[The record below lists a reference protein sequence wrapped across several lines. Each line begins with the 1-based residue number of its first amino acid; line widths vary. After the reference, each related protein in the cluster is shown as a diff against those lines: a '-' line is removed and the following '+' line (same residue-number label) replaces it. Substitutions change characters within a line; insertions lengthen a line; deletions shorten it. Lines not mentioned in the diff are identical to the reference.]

1 MKSKNKGSVLSTKTR
16 SRTLPLLA
24 LCLPLIL
31 YMFVFNYLP
40 MFGIV
45 IAFKD
50 YTPMKGIL
58 GSEWVGFK
66 NFDYFFKTS
75 AGSIIGKTI
84 AYNLGF
90 LFLGIFLGVLVA
102 LLMFEL
108 DSKKSVAYFQTAMSL
123 PRTISYVIIA
133 YIVYALL
140 SYDNGVV
147 NHIIKFFGGEP
158 ILWYNEPKYWPFILT
173 VTSCWKGVGV
183 GSILYYATLTGI
195 DSGLYEAAA
204 LDGANRL
211 QQTRYVS
218 IPHLLP
224 IISIMLITGVAG
236 ALGGDQGLFYQ
247 VPKDSSMLYP
257 TTDVLSTYVQRGVL
271 DGNFA
276 ITAAVGLFQNIVGL
290 ILLLTTNGII
300 KKISPENS
308 ML

>member
-1 MKSKNKGSVLSTKTR
+1 MNLQSKRMMSNRTR
-16 SRTLPLLA
+16 SRTIPLLL
-24 LCLPLIL
+24 LCLPLML
-31 YMFVFNYLP
+31 YLLVFNYVP

-50 YTPMKGIL
+50 YTPIKGIL
-58 GSEWVGFK
+58 GSEWVGLR
-66 NFDYFFKTS
+66 NFEYFFKTS
-75 AGSIIGKTI
+75 AGPIIFKTI

-90 LFLGIFLGVLVA
+90 LFLGIALGVLVA

-108 DSKKSVAYFQTAMSL
+108 DNKKEIAYFQTAMSL
-123 PRTISYVIIA
+123 PRTISYVIVA

-140 SYDNGVV
+140 SYDNGLV
-147 NHIIKFFGGEP
+147 NHIISAFGSEP
-158 ILWYNEPKYWPFILT
+158 ILWYNEPKYWPLILT

-195 DSGLYEAAA
+195 DAGLYEAAA

-211 QQTRYVS
+211 KQTWYVS

-224 IISIMLITGVAG
+224 VISIMLITGVGG
-236 ALGGDQGLFYQ
+236 ALGGDQALFYQ
-247 VPKDSSMLYP
+247 VPKDSPLLYS

-271 DGNFA
+271 EGNFA

-290 ILLLTTNGII
+290 VLLLVTNGII

>member
-50 YTPMKGIL
+50 YTPIKGIL

-147 NHIIKFFGGEP
+147 NHIIEFFGGEP
-158 ILWYNEPKYWPFILT
+158 ILW
-173 VTSCWKGVGV
+173 
-183 GSILYYATLTGI
+183 
-195 DSGLYEAAA
+195 
-204 LDGANRL
+204 
-211 QQTRYVS
+211 
-218 IPHLLP
+218 
-224 IISIMLITGVAG
+224 
-236 ALGGDQGLFYQ
+236 
-247 VPKDSSMLYP
+247 
-257 TTDVLSTYVQRGVL
+257 
-271 DGNFA
+271 
-276 ITAAVGLFQNIVGL
+276 
-290 ILLLTTNGII
+290 
-300 KKISPENS
+300 
-308 ML
+308 